1 MKIIIMADVIGS
13 SKRNGKTLMN
23 DLKAGVRFVNKKE
36 KQHILSPMTITLGDE
51 FQGVVKNPHAALQ
64 IILDMEIFLMSL
76 KSPFKLRYV
85 VYEGDIQTKLNK
97 ERAYEMLGPGLTA
110 AREQLIALKSSK
122 GRFTVCLKDQE
133 LTEKLNLM
141 LVVLQGIIDQWTP
154 SQQKVVTTFL
164 ELDDYRKVAERLHRD
179 STSIWRR
186 KRSLM
191 IDEFNSLKSLI
202 LKTTN
207 PKWQLSY

>member
-1 MKIIIMADVIGS
+1 MADVIGS
-13 SKRNGKTLMN
+13 SKRNGKALMN
-23 DLKAGVRFVNKKE
+23 ALKAGVTYVNKKGS
-36 KQHILSPMTITLGDE
+36 KQILSPMTITLGDE

-64 IILDMEIFLMSL
+64 MILDMEMYLMSL
-76 KSPFKLRYV
+76 KSSFKLRYV

-97 ERAYEMLGPGLTA
+97 DRAYEMLGPGLTA
-110 AREQLIALKSSK
+110 AREQLNNLKSSK
-122 GRFTVCLKDQE
+122 NRFIVYLKDKE

-164 ELDDYRKVAERLHRD
+164 ELDDYRKVAERLNRD
-179 STSIWRR
+179 STAIWRR

-191 IDEFNSLKSLI
+191 IDEFNSLKNLI
-202 LKTTN
+202 LNTTN
-207 PKWQLSY
+207 PKWQLSH